1 MLELVTWLGH
11 VDLVYIIASIWYP
24 HHNKHC
30 ATLCLTSQP
39 FIPSP
44 IPQIIAGAHL
54 LTFATHDTWRLH
66 WPLRRKRVQTLHDS
80 TNSCFAQNPFIT
92 HILLLSY
99 LHDHIGGPINSN
111 CFTFDFLLFVWGG
124 NVIPNSLVRA
134 PLGTARR
141 SRNINGSFQHFSSS
155 QHFSI
160 SARDGSGNRH
170 SRHFTTTLPADVC
183 QIHEQIKHAKRLTQ
197 GEWKWTSNTLHYQ
210 FRCDVVN

>member
-1 MLELVTWLGH
+1 MARTCGPG
-11 VDLVYIIASIWYP
+11 VYYCKHLIS

-30 ATLCLTSQP
+30 ATLSLTSQP

-54 LTFATHDTWRLH
+54 LTFATLDTWRLH

-111 CFTFDFLLFVWGG
+111 CFTFDFLLLSEEEMS
-124 NVIPNSLVRA
+124 SLA
-134 PLGTARR
+134 P
-141 SRNINGSFQHFSSS
+141 S
-155 QHFSI
+155 
-160 SARDGSGNRH
+160 
-170 SRHFTTTLPADVC
+170 
-183 QIHEQIKHAKRLTQ
+183 
-197 GEWKWTSNTLHYQ
+197 
-210 FRCDVVN
+210 